1 MFIIDV
7 WQGPKYPSD
16 SLLQLPSRTDV
27 TSCRMLQGI
36 IYLVRTQI
44 FQKTNIAYPLICTR
58 TCEYHWV
65 RNISSSE
72 NFAYA
77 LNK

>member
-1 MFIIDV
+1 
-7 WQGPKYPSD
+7 
-16 SLLQLPSRTDV
+16 
-27 TSCRMLQGI
+27 MLQGI

-44 FQKTNIAYPLICTR
+44 FRKINIAYPLICTR

-77 LNK
+77 LNKWSPKKKTSNIVSNTKDAKDVEN